1 MALKLQI
8 ECGLFLRGVLL
19 PVWKLTIEYDGT
31 RYYGWQEQKNSRT
44 VAGELRVAAE
54 KFFEERVDLA
64 GAGRTDAGV
73 HALAQVVRLKASR
86 TAKPIELSYALN
98 DRLPADINVLK
109 VEETRASFDPRRDA
123 IGRYYVYQ
131 ISTRRTAFA
140 KKYVWWV
147 RDPLN
152 VELLSKA
159 AAGLAGRHDFG
170 SFCERRDDDR
180 STLVV
185 VERVE
190 VVQAG
195 DLILFQIGASHFLWK
210 MVRRVVGALVEV
222 GRGRLEVAAFAR
234 LLSSDYKRASAS
246 RSFDVAAFT
255 APPSG
260 LFLER
265 VVYREDERPGKLIPP
280 FPVSR
285 L

>member
-1 MALKLQI
+1 M
-8 ECGLFLRGVLL
+8 

-44 VAGELRVAAE
+44 VAGELRGAAE

-73 HALAQVVRLKASR
+73 HALAQIVRLKASR
-86 TAKPIELSYALN
+86 SARPIELLYALN

-123 IGRYYVYQ
+123 IGRYYIYQ

-140 KKYVWWV
+140 KKFVWWV
-147 RDPLN
+147 RDSLN
-152 VELLSKA
+152 VEAMRKA
-159 AAGLAGRHDFG
+159 AAGLRGRHDFG

-180 STLVV
+180 STIVV

-190 VVQAG
+190 IVEAG
-195 DLILFQIGASHFLWK
+195 DLILFRIGASHFLWK
-210 MVRRVVGALVEV
+210 MVRRIVGALAEV
-222 GRGRLEVAAFAR
+222 GRGRLETGEFAR
-234 LLSSDYKRASAS
+234 LLVSDSKRAAADM
-246 RSFDVAAFT
+246 SFDVAAHT

-265 VVYREDERPGKLIPP
+265 VAYRDDERPHELIPP

-285 L
+285 W

>member
-1 MALKLQI
+1 MA
-8 ECGLFLRGVLL
+8 
-19 PVWKLTIEYDGT
+19 VWKLTLEYDGT
-31 RYYGWQEQKNSRT
+31 RYYGWQEQKGSRT
-44 VAGELRVAAE
+44 VAGELRGAAE
-54 KFFEERVDLA
+54 KFFNERVDLA

-86 TAKPIELSYALN
+86 SARPLELLYALN
-98 DRLPADINVLK
+98 DKLPADISVLK
-109 VEETRASFDPRRDA
+109 LEETSAKFDPRRDA

-140 KKYVWWV
+140 KKFVWWV
-147 RDPLN
+147 RDPLD
-152 VELLSKA
+152 VEAMSSASGLLM
-159 AAGLAGRHDFG
+159 GRHDFA
-170 SFCERRDDDR
+170 SFCELQADQR

-185 VERVE
+185 VEAVE
-190 VVQAG
+190 IAQAG
-195 DLILFQIGASHFLWK
+195 DLILFRIGASHFLWK

-222 GRGRLEVAAFAR
+222 GRGRLAIDEFAGLLGKVSRRAAVA
-234 LLSSDYKRASAS
+234 

-265 VVYREDERPGKLIPP
+265 VAYRDDERPGKLVPP